1 MIDFNNVFANLFA
14 KSAISDNNIRK
25 FAEVHLERL
34 SSNNGGWEFTQLI
47 ADTQN
52 AYNGYFGSMVD
63 EDKNYAIQQG
73 LTISVT
79 KLLKEFK
86 QFVSRSEG
94 LIRAQFDKKS
104 AEYQEF
110 IPYKMKEYWH
120 LNLTNAESV
129 MERFYKAAE
138 RHTAEF
144 GDGIKNLAQTL
155 LTEFKEARSNQLKKK
170 GEVASRKSLTKER
183 RKNLE
188 LQLIR
193 NIHYIG
199 YLYPADIKKCNSF
212 FDQSFL
218 RKKSNQQVNKKRVR
232 PN

>member
-1 MIDFNNVFANLFA
+1 MLDLNILF
-14 KSAISDNNIRK
+14 KNHFGNRLISDNSIRK
-25 FAEVHLERL
+25 FSEIHLERL
-34 SSNNGGWEFTQLI
+34 SSNNKNGEFTQLI
-47 ADTQN
+47 AETQN
-52 AYNGYFGSMVD
+52 AYNQYFGSITD

-73 LTISVT
+73 LTISVQ
-79 KLLKEFK
+79 KVLKEFK

-110 IPYKMKEYWH
+110 FPNKMKEYWH
-120 LNLTNAESV
+120 LNLTRAESV
-129 MERFYKAAE
+129 MERFYKATE

-155 LTEFKEARSNQLKKK
+155 LMEFKEARSNQLKKK
-170 GEVASRKSLTKER
+170 GEVANRKTSTKER

-218 RKKSNQQVNKKRVR
+218 KRKKVIKK
-232 PN
+232 

>member
-1 MIDFNNVFANLFA
+1 MIDFDILFKNHLA
-14 KSAISDNNIRK
+14 GRLISDNSIRK
-25 FAEVHLERL
+25 FSEVHLERL
-34 SSNNGGWEFTQLI
+34 SSNNGSGEFTQLI

-73 LTISVT
+73 LTISVQ
-79 KLLKEFK
+79 KVMKEFK

-104 AEYQEF
+104 PEYQEF

-170 GEVASRKSLTKER
+170 GEVASRKSSTKER

-218 RKKSNQQVNKKRVR
+218 RKKSNQQVNKKK
-232 PN
+232 